1 MSGGFHQYLQTT
13 LMFRPSISSH
23 DHRGHMHNIEHMR
36 ECRREV
42 RAHATVCKIFLTLK
56 CRTFNFHTA
65 LIRTFNARTLYRSLI
80 LAQ

>member
-36 ECRREV
+36 ECRREG
-42 RAHATVCKIFLTLK
+42 RAHATLFVKYF
-56 CRTFNFHTA
+56 
-65 LIRTFNARTLYRSLI
+65 
-80 LAQ
+80 